1 METKHSTPYSVAQIR
16 ALLIFLGACTVMIA
30 IILYSAYAE
39 GNQTANPGDIY
50 VRSVL
55 TGGN

>member
-1 METKHSTPYSVAQIR
+1 METKHGASHSVAQVR

-30 IILYSAYAE
+30 VILYSAYAE
-39 GNQTANPGDIY
+39 GNQTAHPGDIY

-55 TGGN
+55 MGGN